1 MAIKVTQPEEGQQ
14 VPVEI
19 IAQSIVEIAA
29 GMARINT
36 SRLNRRAVVI
46 LLNAETK
53 VPQYQIERV
62 LNSMGDL
69 EKTYCN
75 PRTKK

>member
-1 MAIKVTQPEEGQQ
+1 MAIRVTQPEEGQQ

-36 SRLNRRAVVI
+36 SRLNRRAVLV
-46 LLNAETK
+46 LLQAETK
-53 VPQYQIERV
+53 VPQYMIERV
-62 LNSMGDL
+62 LNSISDL

-75 PRTKK
+75 AKAKR